1 MRPRPVIGAGVRRHD
16 LRLVRFLGWLVL
28 LNAAPALG
36 SLLLF
41 SHDTE
46 RGFAWTLKPLESVRL
61 LTGLYVTAVTIGVLA
76 LRAKSAT
83 SDRSIAV
90 LATTFA
96 VGATT
101 VSLLHA
107 NLLLAHPWWHA
118 TQWFGVYGILIPL
131 GIVAIV
137 RLGGNGGG
145 PDYAHRVGPDE
156 GAAHATLGDVRVFVI
171 LAGVLCAALAAP
183 LTLAPGSAFV
193 RNQWPWTVPPLS
205 ARMAGVWAAS
215 LAVAL
220 GWTAAHPD
228 RWFRQ
233 AAFGLVAVL
242 GVTLLVAPS
251 LGEGTRSF
259 GDVVGSCPVY
269 VAIACGLVVSGLGG
283 VIGSRTTRE
292 PSSRR

>member
-1 MRPRPVIGAGVRRHD
+1 MRSRPSIGLGDRSD
-16 LRLVRFLGWLVL
+16 DPRLVRFLGWLVL

-41 SHDTE
+41 AHDTE

-61 LTGLYVTAVTIGVLA
+61 LTGLYLTAVTIGVLA

-83 SDRSIAV
+83 SGRSIAV
-90 LATTFA
+90 LVTTFA

-107 NLLLAHPWWHA
+107 KLLLAHPWWHA
-118 TQWFGVYGILIPL
+118 MQWFGVYGILIPL

-137 RLGGNGGG
+137 RPGRDGGG
-145 PDYAHRVGPDE
+145 PDSARRFGPDE
-156 GAAHATLGDVRVFVI
+156 GAAEAPAGDVRLFAVV
-171 LAGVLCAALAAP
+171 AGVLCAALAVP
-183 LTLAPGSAFV
+183 LALAPGSAFV
-193 RNQWPWTVPPLS
+193 RDRWPWAAPPLS

-215 LAVAL
+215 LSVAL

-242 GVTLLVAPS
+242 GATLLVAPLLGAGSGS
-251 LGEGTRSF
+251 LGGQARDF
-259 GDVVGSCPVY
+259 PIY
-269 VAIACGLVVSGLGG
+269 AAMASGLL
-283 VIGSRTTRE
+283 VIGVAGVVRSRPALSHRAE
-292 PSSRR
+292 S